1 MIGGT
6 GAVGSTRYNRRR
18 VSPEVARW
26 AALLAEDNSKTLR
39 ALRSS
44 LARALA
50 EEVTPR
56 QRQVLALY
64 YQGGLSL
71 DEIGQRLDIHRSTVS
86 RTLKRGE
93 DRLRRCLRYGS
104 PALLE
109 SDGPRRREKRL
120 GRG

>member
-1 MIGGT
+1 MFKLFWVTDRTLCPGDFLSRLEAIAKARPDGIILREKDL
-6 GAVGSTRYNRRR
+6 A
-18 VSPEVARW
+18 PE
-26 AALLAEDNSKTLR
+26 DY
-39 ALRSS
+39 
-44 LARALA
+44 RALA

-109 SDGPRRREKRL
+109 SDGPRRRGKRL